1 MMAVIG
7 LLQFLRVARP
17 TRHHPCTMTKS
28 RFVLPLAAALVS
40 APGGALFA
48 QARDST
54 LTGFPALASEFVFTS
69 LAFSPASATQAG
81 LHDWTDPYT
90 GKRAHLD
97 SLLDNFS
104 PQAIEKQRAYF
115 MRVQSRLAAIDRAHL
130 DAQTQ
135 ADYDVVAN
143 AAAFALFG
151 ITKERF
157 HQFKPQMY
165 AEDLGNSLFANIS
178 LEYADKN
185 TRAADL
191 TARVARVPDFLAVA
205 RRNLRAANEIYTR
218 VALEET
224 DGVSALVKD
233 MGADFTRGTPSQARY
248 ARVAPAAL
256 AALAEYQR
264 FVKDT
269 LSKRGTVDWRSGVGL
284 FNAKWKYSLAVSLT
298 PDEALRIAEDS
309 MRKTRAEMLVLAR
322 PLHDKWFPG
331 HKHTGDSTAV
341 LNAIVSE
348 TLARIG
354 AEHANRDSLLQQ
366 AKTDV
371 AALTRVVRD
380 QRIVSL
386 DSFPNLQVIPTPEF
400 MRGVYGVAGAVFAP
414 PLNPD
419 LATFYWVTPI
429 PAAWTGRARRLEA
442 ARVQHVQD
450 ARPHHAR
457 RNSRT
462 RRAGRV
468 RESAHAR
475 LATAAARHLLQHT
488 VRRGLGGVRRAR
500 DDVRRAR
507 GRRRSRED
515 EAHRPEGNAAHLHQ
529 RDHRHPPA
537 HPLDARRLSGCVH
550 DARRISGA
558 AGSGGEAAARAA
570 RLRAA
575 QCVLRGRRGVD
586 AAAAGR
592 AEARRQELQPVPLPR
607 HRAALWC
614 ASSARDS
621 TPVHGRRRSNG
632 EGAAI
637 ADAGPRALRTDDR
650 ER

>member
-1 MMAVIG
+1 MTRFRFAV
-7 LLQFLRVARP
+7 
-17 TRHHPCTMTKS
+17 
-28 RFVLPLAAALVS
+28 PLAAVLLS
-40 APGGALFA
+40 APGGVLCA
-48 QARDST
+48 QTRDST
-54 LTGFPALASEFVFTS
+54 LTGFPALASDFVFTS

-115 MRVQSRLAAIDRAHL
+115 VRVQSRLSRLDRAHL

-143 AAAFALFG
+143 GAAFALFG
-151 ITKERF
+151 LTKERF

-165 AEDLGNSLFANIS
+165 VEDLGNSLFANVS
-178 LEYADKN
+178 LEYANRN

-191 TARVARVPDFLAVA
+191 TARVARVPGFLAVA
-205 RRNLRAANEIYTR
+205 RRNLRASNEIYTR
-218 VALEET
+218 VSLEET
-224 DGVSALVKD
+224 DGVSALVKGV
-233 MGADFTRGTPSQARY
+233 GADFTRGTPSQARY

-264 FVKDT
+264 FIKDT

-309 MRKTRAEMLVLAR
+309 MRNTRAEMLVLAR

-331 HKHTGDSTAV
+331 HHHTGDSTAV

-371 AALTRVVRD
+371 AVLTRVVRD

-419 LATFYWVTPI
+419 LATFFWVTPI
-429 PAAWTGRARRLEA
+429 PASWTPERADSKLREYNSYKMLDLTMHEGIPGHVVQGAYANLITPDWRRLLRGIFSNTPYVEGWA
-442 ARVQHVQD
+442 VYAEHVMMYD
-450 ARPHHAR
+450 AHVDGGDPVKMKLTDLKGMLRIYTNVIIDIRLH
-457 RNSRT
+457 T
-462 RRAGRV
+462 RSMPGD
-468 RESAHAR
+468 SAVAFMM
-475 LATAAARHLLQHT
+475 
-488 VRRGLGGVRRAR
+488 R
-500 DDVRRAR
+500 DAFQ
-507 GRRRSRED
+507 E
-515 EAHRPEGNAAHLHQ
+515 RPEAEAKLQRAQLDYVQLNAYFAGVEEWTRLRHDVQ
-529 RDHRHPPA
+529 KRDGRDFNLCRYHDTVLLYGALPVPEI
-537 HPLDARRLSGCVH
+537 RRLYMAGVAPTAKAPPSRCQV
-550 DARRISGA
+550 ASA
-558 AGSGGEAAARAA
+558 AN
-570 RLRAA
+570 
-575 QCVLRGRRGVD
+575 GR
-586 AAAAGR
+586 
-592 AEARRQELQPVPLPR
+592 
-607 HRAALWC
+607 
-614 ASSARDS
+614 
-621 TPVHGRRRSNG
+621 
-632 EGAAI
+632 
-637 ADAGPRALRTDDR
+637 
-650 ER
+650 

>member
-1 MMAVIG
+1 
-7 LLQFLRVARP
+7 
-17 TRHHPCTMTKS
+17 MTS
-28 RFVLPLAAALVS
+28 TRFVLPLAAALLSV
-40 APGGALFA
+40 PVGVVRA

-54 LTGFPALASEFVFTS
+54 LTGFPALASDLVFTL
-69 LAFSPASATQAG
+69 LAFSPAAATQAG

-97 SLLDNFS
+97 SLLDDFS
-104 PQAIEKQRAYF
+104 PLAIGKERAYF
-115 MRVQSRLAAIDRAHL
+115 MRVQSRLAALDRAHL

-143 AAAFALFG
+143 AAAFALFE

-191 TARVARVPDFLAVA
+191 TARVARVPGFLAVA
-205 RRNLRAANEIYTR
+205 RRNLRAANDIYTR
-218 VALEET
+218 VSLEET

-233 MGADFTRGTPSQARY
+233 MGADFTRGTPSQSRY
-248 ARVAPAAL
+248 GRVAPAAL
-256 AALAEYQR
+256 SALAEYQR
-264 FVKDT
+264 FIKDT

-331 HKHTGDSTAV
+331 HRHTGDSTAV

-366 AKTDV
+366 AKSDV
-371 AALTRVVRD
+371 AVLTRVVRD

-414 PLNPD
+414 PLNPG

-429 PAAWTGRARRLEA
+429 PAAWTADRADSKLREYNTYKMLDLTMHEGIPGHVVQGAYANLITPEWRRLLRGIFSNTPYVEGWA
-442 ARVQHVQD
+442 VYAEHVMMYD
-450 ARPHHAR
+450 AHVDGGDPVKMKLTDLKGMLRIYANVIIDIRLH
-457 RNSRT
+457 T
-462 RRAGRV
+462 RSMPGD
-468 RESAHAR
+468 SAVAFMM
-475 LATAAARHLLQHT
+475 
-488 VRRGLGGVRRAR
+488 R
-500 DDVRRAR
+500 DAFQ
-507 GRRRSRED
+507 E
-515 EAHRPEGNAAHLHQ
+515 RPEAEAKLQRAQLDYVQLNAYFAGVEEWTRLRQ
-529 RDHRHPPA
+529 DVQKRDGRNFNLCRYHDTVLLYGALPVPEI
-537 HPLDARRLSGCVH
+537 RRLYMAGVAPTAKAPPSRCQ
-550 DARRISGA
+550 ATSA
-558 AGSGGEAAARAA
+558 AN
-570 RLRAA
+570 
-575 QCVLRGRRGVD
+575 GR
-586 AAAAGR
+586 
-592 AEARRQELQPVPLPR
+592 
-607 HRAALWC
+607 
-614 ASSARDS
+614 
-621 TPVHGRRRSNG
+621 
-632 EGAAI
+632 
-637 ADAGPRALRTDDR
+637 
-650 ER
+650 

>member
-1 MMAVIG
+1 MN
-7 LLQFLRVARP
+7 
-17 TRHHPCTMTKS
+17 
-28 RFVLPLAAALVS
+28 RFRFALPLAAALLC
-40 APGGALFA
+40 APSRALLA
-48 QARDST
+48 QTRDST

-69 LAFSPASATQAG
+69 LAFSPAAATQAG

-90 GKRAHLD
+90 GKRVHLD
-97 SLLDNFS
+97 SLLDSFS
-104 PQAIEKQRAYF
+104 PQALEKQRAYF
-115 MRVQSRLAAIDRAHL
+115 MRVQSRLEAMDRAHL

-135 ADYDVVAN
+135 ADYGVVAN

-191 TARVARVPDFLAVA
+191 TARVARVPEFLAVA

-218 VALEET
+218 VSLEES
-224 DGVSALVKD
+224 DGVSDLVKG

-264 FVKDT
+264 FIKDT

-284 FNAKWKYSLAVSLT
+284 FNAKWKYSLEVSLT

-331 HKHTGDSTAV
+331 HTHTGDSTAV

-354 AEHANRDSLLQQ
+354 AEHANRDSLLAQ
-366 AKTDV
+366 AKSDV
-371 AALTRVVRD
+371 ALLTRVVRE

-414 PLNPD
+414 PLNPN
-419 LATFYWVTPI
+419 LATFFWVTPI
-429 PAAWTGRARRLEA
+429 PAAWTAERADSKLREYNNYKMLDLTMHEGIPGHVVQGAYANLLTPEWRRLLRGIFSNTPYVEGWA
-442 ARVQHVQD
+442 VYAEHVMMYD
-450 ARPHHAR
+450 AHVDGGDPVKMKLTDLKGMLRIYTNVIIDIRLH
-457 RNSRT
+457 T
-462 RRAGRV
+462 RSMPGD
-468 RESAHAR
+468 SAVAFMM
-475 LATAAARHLLQHT
+475 
-488 VRRGLGGVRRAR
+488 R
-500 DDVRRAR
+500 DAFQ
-507 GRRRSRED
+507 E
-515 EAHRPEGNAAHLHQ
+515 RPEAEAKLQRAQLDYVQLNAYF
-529 RDHRHPPA
+529 
-537 HPLDARRLSGCVH
+537 
-550 DARRISGA
+550 
-558 AGSGGEAAARAA
+558 AGVEEWA
-570 RLRAA
+570 RLR
-575 QCVLRGRRGVD
+575 QDVQKRDSKDFNLCRYHDTVLLYG
-586 AAAAGR
+586 A
-592 AEARRQELQPVPLPR
+592 LPVPEIRRLYMAGVTPTAKAPPSR
-607 HRAALWC
+607 CGTTSAAN
-614 ASSARDS
+614 
-621 TPVHGRRRSNG
+621 GR
-632 EGAAI
+632 
-637 ADAGPRALRTDDR
+637 
-650 ER
+650 

>member
-1 MMAVIG
+1 MI
-7 LLQFLRVARP
+7 
-17 TRHHPCTMTKS
+17 KI
-28 RFVLPLAAALVS
+28 RFALPLLAAFLS
-40 APGGALFA
+40 APGGVLFA
-48 QARDST
+48 QARDTT

-115 MRVQSRLAAIDRAHL
+115 MHVQSRLAAMDRAHL

-191 TARVARVPDFLAVA
+191 TARVARVPGFLAVA

-224 DGVSALVKD
+224 DGVSALVKG

-248 ARVAPAAL
+248 ARVAPTAL
-256 AALAEYQR
+256 AALSEYQR
-264 FVKDT
+264 FIKDT

-322 PLHDKWFPG
+322 PLHDQWFPG
-331 HKHTGDSTAV
+331 HRHTGDSAAV

-380 QRIVSL
+380 RRIVSL

-414 PLNPD
+414 PLNPG

-429 PAAWTGRARRLEA
+429 PAAWTADRADSKLREYNTYKMLDLTMHEGIPGHVVQGAYANLLTPDWRRLLRGIYSNTPYVEGWA
-442 ARVQHVQD
+442 VYAEHVMMYDARVDGGDPVKMKLTDLKGMLRIYTNVIIDIRLHTRSMPGDSAVAFMMRD
-450 ARPHHAR
+450 AFQ
-457 RNSRT
+457 
-462 RRAGRV
+462 
-468 RESAHAR
+468 E
-475 LATAAARHLLQHT
+475 
-488 VRRGLGGVRRAR
+488 
-500 DDVRRAR
+500 
-507 GRRRSRED
+507 
-515 EAHRPEGNAAHLHQ
+515 RPEAEAKLQRAQLDYVQLNAYFAGVEEWTRLRQ
-529 RDHRHPPA
+529 DVQKRDGRNFNLCRYHDTVLLYGALPVPEI
-537 HPLDARRLSGCVH
+537 RRLYMAGVAPTAKAPPSRCE
-550 DARRISGA
+550 ATSA
-558 AGSGGEAAARAA
+558 AN
-570 RLRAA
+570 
-575 QCVLRGRRGVD
+575 GR
-586 AAAAGR
+586 
-592 AEARRQELQPVPLPR
+592 
-607 HRAALWC
+607 
-614 ASSARDS
+614 
-621 TPVHGRRRSNG
+621 
-632 EGAAI
+632 
-637 ADAGPRALRTDDR
+637 
-650 ER
+650 

>member
-1 MMAVIG
+1 
-7 LLQFLRVARP
+7 
-17 TRHHPCTMTKS
+17 MTKI
-28 RFVLPLAAALVS
+28 RFALPLVVSLLS
-40 APGGALFA
+40 APGGVLLA
-48 QARDST
+48 QTRDTT
-54 LTGFPALASEFVFTS
+54 LAGFPALASEFVFTS

-104 PQAIEKQRAYF
+104 PQGIEKQRAYF
-115 MRVQSRLAAIDRAHL
+115 MHVQSRLKVMDRAHL

-185 TRAADL
+185 MRAADL
-191 TARVARVPDFLAVA
+191 TARVARVPDFLAIA
-205 RRNLRAANEIYTR
+205 RRNLRAANGIYTK
-218 VALEET
+218 VALEES
-224 DGVSALVKD
+224 DGVTALVKG

-256 AALAEYQR
+256 AALAGYQR
-264 FVKDT
+264 FIKDT
-269 LSKRGTVDWRSGVGL
+269 LPKRGTVDWRSGVGL

-331 HKHTGDSTAV
+331 HRHTGDSAAV

-380 QRIVSL
+380 ERIVSL

-414 PLNPD
+414 PLNPS

-429 PAAWTGRARRLEA
+429 PAAWTADRADSKLREYNTYKMLDLTMHEGIPGHVVQGAYANLLTPDWRRLLRGIYSNTPYVEGWA
-442 ARVQHVQD
+442 VYAEHVMMYDARVDGGDPVKMKLTDLKGMLRIYTNVIIDIRLHTRSMPGDSAVAFMMRD
-450 ARPHHAR
+450 AFQ
-457 RNSRT
+457 
-462 RRAGRV
+462 
-468 RESAHAR
+468 E
-475 LATAAARHLLQHT
+475 
-488 VRRGLGGVRRAR
+488 
-500 DDVRRAR
+500 
-507 GRRRSRED
+507 
-515 EAHRPEGNAAHLHQ
+515 RPEAEAKLQRAQLDYVQLNAYFAGVEEWTRLRQ
-529 RDHRHPPA
+529 DVQKRDGRSFNLCRYHDTVLLYGALPVPEI
-537 HPLDARRLSGCVH
+537 RRLYMAGVAPTAKAPPSRCQ
-550 DARRISGA
+550 ATSA
-558 AGSGGEAAARAA
+558 AT
-570 RLRAA
+570 
-575 QCVLRGRRGVD
+575 GR
-586 AAAAGR
+586 
-592 AEARRQELQPVPLPR
+592 
-607 HRAALWC
+607 
-614 ASSARDS
+614 
-621 TPVHGRRRSNG
+621 
-632 EGAAI
+632 
-637 ADAGPRALRTDDR
+637 
-650 ER
+650 

>member
-1 MMAVIG
+1 M
-7 LLQFLRVARP
+7 
-17 TRHHPCTMTKS
+17 TRS
-28 RFVLPLAAALVS
+28 RFALPLAVALLG
-40 APGGALFA
+40 APAGALLA
-48 QARDST
+48 QTRDST

-97 SLLDNFS
+97 SLLDDFS
-104 PQAIEKQRAYF
+104 PRAIEQQRAYF
-115 MRVQSRLAAIDRAHL
+115 MRVQSRLATLDRTHL

-143 AAAFALFG
+143 AAAFALFEL
-151 ITKERF
+151 TKERF

-191 TARVARVPDFLAVA
+191 TARVARVPAFLAVA
-205 RRNLRAANEIYTR
+205 RRNLRAANDIYTR

-224 DGVSALVKD
+224 DGVSALVKG

-248 ARVAPAAL
+248 TRVAPAAL

-284 FNAKWKYSLAVSLT
+284 FNAKWKYSLEVSLT

-322 PLHDKWFPG
+322 PLHDTWFPG

-414 PLNPD
+414 PLNPN
-419 LATFYWVTPI
+419 LATFFWVTPI
-429 PAAWTGRARRLEA
+429 PAAWTPDRADSKLREYNTYKMLDLTTHEGIPGHVVQGAYANLITPDWRRLLRGIFSNTPYVEGWA
-442 ARVQHVQD
+442 VYAEHVMMYD
-450 ARPHHAR
+450 AHVDGGDPVKMKLTDLKGMLRIYSNVIIDIRLH
-457 RNSRT
+457 T
-462 RRAGRV
+462 RSMPGD
-468 RESAHAR
+468 SAVAFMM
-475 LATAAARHLLQHT
+475 
-488 VRRGLGGVRRAR
+488 R
-500 DDVRRAR
+500 DAFQ
-507 GRRRSRED
+507 E
-515 EAHRPEGNAAHLHQ
+515 RPEAEAKLQRAQLDYVQLNAYFAGVEEWTRLRQ
-529 RDHRHPPA
+529 DVQKRDGKNFNLCRYHDTVLLYGALPVPEI
-537 HPLDARRLSGCVH
+537 RRLYMAGVAPTAKAPPSRCGTV
-550 DARRISGA
+550 SA
-558 AGSGGEAAARAA
+558 AN
-570 RLRAA
+570 
-575 QCVLRGRRGVD
+575 GR
-586 AAAAGR
+586 
-592 AEARRQELQPVPLPR
+592 
-607 HRAALWC
+607 
-614 ASSARDS
+614 
-621 TPVHGRRRSNG
+621 
-632 EGAAI
+632 
-637 ADAGPRALRTDDR
+637 
-650 ER
+650 

>member
-1 MMAVIG
+1 MTRFRFAV
-7 LLQFLRVARP
+7 
-17 TRHHPCTMTKS
+17 
-28 RFVLPLAAALVS
+28 PLAAVLLS
-40 APGGALFA
+40 APGGVLSA
-48 QARDST
+48 QTRDST
-54 LTGFPALASEFVFTS
+54 LTGFPALASDFVFTS

-104 PQAIEKQRAYF
+104 SHAIEKQRVYF
-115 MRVQSRLAAIDRAHL
+115 MGVQSRLAAIDRAHL

-151 ITKERF
+151 LTKERF

-178 LEYADKN
+178 LEYAGKN

-191 TARVARVPDFLAVA
+191 TARIARVPGFLAVA
-205 RRNLRAANEIYTR
+205 RRNLRASNEIYTR

-224 DGVSALVKD
+224 DGVSALVKN

-269 LSKRGTVDWRSGVGL
+269 LSRRGTVDWRSGVGL
-284 FNAKWKYSLAVSLT
+284 FNAKWKYSLEVSLT

-331 HKHTGDSTAV
+331 HRHTGDSAAV

-371 AALTRVVRD
+371 AVLTRVVRD
-380 QRIVSL
+380 RRIVSL

-414 PLNPD
+414 PLNPN
-419 LATFYWVTPI
+419 LATFFWVTPI
-429 PAAWTGRARRLEA
+429 PPAWTSERADSKLREYNTYKMLDLTMHEGIPGHVVQGAYANLITPDWRRLLRGIFSNTPYVEGWA
-442 ARVQHVQD
+442 VYAEHVMMYD
-450 ARPHHAR
+450 AHVDGGDPVKMKLTDLKGMLRIYTNVIIDIRLH
-457 RNSRT
+457 T
-462 RRAGRV
+462 RSMPGD
-468 RESAHAR
+468 SAVAFMM
-475 LATAAARHLLQHT
+475 
-488 VRRGLGGVRRAR
+488 R
-500 DDVRRAR
+500 DAFQ
-507 GRRRSRED
+507 E
-515 EAHRPEGNAAHLHQ
+515 RPEAEAKLQRAQLDYVQLNAYFAGVEEWTRL
-529 RDHRHPPA
+529 RHDVQARNGKDFNLCRYHDTVLLYGALPVPEI
-537 HPLDARRLSGCVH
+537 RRLYMAGVAPTAKAPPSRCEI
-550 DARRISGA
+550 ASA
-558 AGSGGEAAARAA
+558 AN
-570 RLRAA
+570 
-575 QCVLRGRRGVD
+575 GR
-586 AAAAGR
+586 
-592 AEARRQELQPVPLPR
+592 
-607 HRAALWC
+607 
-614 ASSARDS
+614 
-621 TPVHGRRRSNG
+621 
-632 EGAAI
+632 
-637 ADAGPRALRTDDR
+637 
-650 ER
+650 